1 MVKMK
6 DLSARQ
12 KRILSLIV
20 HEYIYSA
27 DTVASKHL
35 VEKYKLDMSSATVRN
50 EMSALTDEGY
60 LKQPHTSAGRVPTE
74 AGYRYFVGQLMQD
87 TSLPEAMRR
96 TINHQFSQMH
106 SDMKQWL
113 QLAATVLANET
124 HAASLI
130 TAPQPVEARIK
141 HIQLIATHGR
151 QALAVLVME
160 GGQIHQHI
168 LTLEEPISQEQL
180 SILSNKFSQVFAGK
194 NLAALSQYHGP
205 TSQLEKTVLA
215 WMEDELVRTDQLLTG
230 EIYMDGITNMLAEPE
245 FSDSEEARKAL
256 RLLEERSLLQDLLS
270 QTVLPDT
277 IGGVQVLIGGEGN
290 WNDLQQCSVVLS
302 KYGSPGIATGTLGVL
317 GPMRMAYGRSI
328 SMVRF
333 LSGILSD
340 FIVEQW

>member
-1 MVKMK
+1 MEP
-6 DLSARQ
+6 LSARQ

-27 DTVASKHL
+27 DAVASRHL
-35 VEKYKLDMSSATVRN
+35 VEKYKLNLSSATVRN
-50 EMSALTDEGY
+50 EMMALTDQGY

-87 TSLPEAMRR
+87 TSLPGDTRA

-106 SDMKQWL
+106 RDTKQWL

-130 TAPQPVEARIK
+130 TAPQPLEARIK

-151 QALAVLVME
+151 QVLAVLVME

-168 LTLEEPISQEQL
+168 LTLEEPTSQEQL
-180 SILSNKFSQVFAGK
+180 SNLSGKFSQIFAGK
-194 NLAALSQYHGP
+194 NLQTVSQFQGVFNP
-205 TSQLEKTVLA
+205 LESTVLA
-215 WMEDELVRTDQLLTG
+215 WLEDELVRTDRLPTG
-230 EIYMDGITNMLAEPE
+230 EIYMDGITNVLAEPE
-245 FSDSEEARKAL
+245 FSDAEEARKAM
-256 RLLEERSLLQDLLS
+256 RLLEERSMLQELLA
-270 QTVLPDT
+270 QTALPDT

-290 WNDLQQCSVVLS
+290 WDDLRQCSVVLS
-302 KYGSPGIATGTLGVL
+302 RYGSPGIATGALGVL
-317 GPMRMAYGRSI
+317 GPMRMSYGRSI

-340 FIVEQW
+340 FISEQW

>member
-6 DLSARQ
+6 ELSARQ
-12 KRILSLIV
+12 KRILSLVV

-35 VEKYKLDMSSATVRN
+35 VDKYNLDMSSATVRN

-106 SDMKQWL
+106 ADMKQWL
-113 QLAATVLANET
+113 ELAATVLANET

-168 LTLEEPISQEQL
+168 LTLEEPVGQEQL
-180 SILSNKFSQVFAGK
+180 SILSTKFSQIFAGK
-194 NLAALSQYHGP
+194 NLQALSQYHGP
-205 TSQLEKTVLA
+205 MSQLEKTVLA
-215 WMEDELVRTDQLLTG
+215 WMEDELVRSDRLPTG

-270 QTVLPDT
+270 QTALPDT

-290 WNDLQQCSVVLS
+290 WNDLRQCSVILTR
-302 KYGSPGIATGTLGVL
+302 YGSPGIATGTLGVL

>member
-1 MVKMK
+1 MKMK